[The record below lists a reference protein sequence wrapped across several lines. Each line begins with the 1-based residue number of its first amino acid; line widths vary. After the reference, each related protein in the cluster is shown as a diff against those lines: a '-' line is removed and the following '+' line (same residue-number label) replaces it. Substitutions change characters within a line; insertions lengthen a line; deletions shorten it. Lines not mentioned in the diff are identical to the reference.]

1 MKRLAAFLAIAAS
14 LVVAAPA
21 AAESCSKSRDY
32 LLSGSAELSQPTQRY
47 RELYRAC
54 MDTLEM
60 SNVQDAFIL
69 QVGAIAVIPRRDDI
83 AGTAS
88 TLAQFC
94 ERHPRDT
101 LHFIQR
107 RQIPQAAIV
116 SQAVRLSAIRPNS
129 CQKIKG
135 GG

>member
-1 MKRLAAFLAIAAS
+1 VKPLAVLIAIAALP
-14 LVVAAPA
+14 LVSAPA

-32 LLSGSAELSQPTQRY
+32 LLSGSAELSQPPQRY

-54 MDTLEM
+54 MNTLEL

-69 QVGAIAVIPRRDDI
+69 QAGAIAVIPRRDDI

-94 ERHPRDT
+94 ERYPRGI
-101 LHFIQR
+101 LHFIGR
-107 RQIPQAAIV
+107 RQLPQTATV
-116 SQAVRLSAIRPNS
+116 SKAVRMPARPHS
-129 CQKIKG
+129 CQQIKG